1 MLVTCRKLPAHEAW
15 VLGEGDA
22 AEVGDVGS
30 GSPVPV
36 IYLVLRSHLSPVP
49 SGPLHNRSLLCA
61 PDLMIHWIRARP
73 AQDGKQISRHF
84 VFCGG
89 ETSRHRDTGA
99 ALETTGSLL

>member
-1 MLVTCRKLPAHEAW
+1 M
-15 VLGEGDA
+15 LGEGDA

-61 PDLMIHWIRARP
+61 PDLMIHRIRTRP
-73 AQDGKQISRHF
+73 AQDGKLCVLCLGDFSPP
-84 VFCGG
+84 G
-89 ETSRHRDTGA
+89 HR
-99 ALETTGSLL
+99 SCS